1 MKGSSPVVQEI
12 LQRVSL
18 VEVVQEFVPL
28 KKRGRTWWGLCP
40 FHSEKTPSFTV
51 SEEKRLYY
59 CFGCQSG
66 GNALK
71 FLKEVGG
78 LTGQEALKRL
88 ADRAGVQLPDDARR
102 DPAEDAAAR
111 ERADLAHAVQA
122 AQEFFRSTLAAP
134 GGAAAREYLASRG
147 IPPEVA
153 DRYGLGYGGRPGEL
167 TDFLERRKVPMRHAE
182 AAGIVSR
189 SQVNSG
195 WYDRFRGRLVCPVLN
210 LDGAPVAFSARQIP
224 PDVDGPKYVNSPESL
239 LYTKGEAVFG
249 LHAARTAIRQSRQ
262 AVLVEGNFDVLSL
275 VAAGVGNVVAPLG
288 TALTNAQLRLL
299 RRFAETV
306 VVFFDGDE
314 AGRKASRRAVGLLIE
329 EGIQGT
335 VAEAPVGEDP
345 DTLARHGG
353 EAAVRA
359 VLDRARPMVTW
370 LLDALVEVHG
380 RTPHGLRK
388 VLEDAKAVFQAERDP
403 FRHGRYRE
411 ELARVLNVDVR
422 EVTRMLRSP
431 DAAGTQAGEATP
443 CPAPERQL
451 LELLL
456 LHPYLIDRFLGDDE
470 TRPNLLSHPEAR
482 DVLQDLVN
490 AALAGEDPAEAFVL
504 AAEGAGPLRATV
516 ARVLQFPDSHPD
528 PDMSYGQVLSML
540 ERAALQR
547 EQEDLT
553 RRIAT
558 AESLGRNDEA
568 EALHRQHFEVIRRIV
583 ALRAAMPGTAATR

>member
-1 MKGSSPVVQEI
+1 LKGQSPVVQEI

-40 FHSEKTPSFTV
+40 FHSEKTPSFSV

-59 CFGCQSG
+59 CFGCQAG
-66 GNALK
+66 GTALK

-88 ADRAGVQLPDDARR
+88 ADRAGVQLPEDARR

-111 ERADLAHAVQA
+111 ERADLSHAVQA
-122 AQEFFRSTLAAP
+122 AQEFFRSALAAP

-147 IPPEVA
+147 IPAEVA
-153 DRYGLGYGGRPGEL
+153 DRYGLGYGGAPGEL
-167 TDFLERRKVPMRHAE
+167 TAFLERRKVPMRHAE
-182 AAGIVSR
+182 AAGVVSK
-189 SQVNSG
+189 SQVTSG

-210 LDGAPVAFSARQIP
+210 LDGTPVAFSARQIP
-224 PDVDGPKYVNSPESL
+224 PEEDGPKYVNSPESL

-249 LHAARTAIRQSRQ
+249 LHPARTPIRQNKR
-262 AVLVEGNFDVLSL
+262 AILVEGNFDVLSL
-275 VAAGVGNVVAPLG
+275 VAAGVPNVVAPLG

-299 RRFAETV
+299 RRFAESV

-329 EGIQGT
+329 EGIEGV
-335 VAEAPVGEDP
+335 VAEAPAGEDP

-353 EAAVRA
+353 REAVEAVIA
-359 VLDRARPMVTW
+359 RARPMVTW

-388 VLEDAKAVFQAERDP
+388 VLEDAKTVFQAERDP

-422 EVTRMLRSP
+422 EVSRLLRSP
-431 DAAGTQAGEATP
+431 GTPDGKADEAAP

-456 LHPYLIDRFLGDDE
+456 LHPYLIDRYLEDE
-470 TRPNLLSHPEAR
+470 RAGAGLLTHPEAR
-482 DVLQDLVN
+482 EVLQDLMN
-490 AALAGEDPAEAFVL
+490 ANLAGEDPAEVFVL
-504 AAEGAGPLRATV
+504 KAEGAGPVRAAV
-516 ARVLQFPDSHPD
+516 GRALQFQDAHPEPDT
-528 PDMSYGQVLSML
+528 SYGQVMVML
-540 ERAALQR
+540 ERSALQR
-547 EQEDLT
+547 EQEDLA
-553 RRIAT
+553 RRVAV
-558 AESLGRNDEA
+558 AESAGRGDEA
-568 EALHRQHFEVIRRIV
+568 EDLHRQHFEMVRRIM
-583 ALRAAMPGTAATR
+583 ALKAAMPGTGGAR